1 MFPEMLQFYDCYVH
15 LLHSLR
21 SQAARD
27 HSPPAAL
34 LNVSAHRVFGHPVL
48 FFPILTTTLMY
59 ISVADFILSRGEV
72 LLLN

>member
-1 MFPEMLQFYDCYVH
+1 MFLEMSYFMNYARIDSILPWFW
-15 LLHSLR
+15 LLVSTV
-21 SQAARD
+21 
-27 HSPPAAL
+27 L

-48 FFPILTTTLMY
+48 LFPILTTTLMY